1 MATKHKMTAYCPFGL
16 QPDSLEVLIEYTYTP
31 GSRATRIDPADPA
44 EVDLISAKL
53 VHHQISD
60 MMQIMLEEWAGE
72 YLTAD
77 GYEDACNAASDDN
90 TSARED
96 AADFR
101 RRAARDDALTERGK

>member
-1 MATKHKMTAYCPFGL
+1 
-16 QPDSLEVLIEYTYTP
+16 
-31 GSRATRIDPADPA
+31 
-44 EVDLISAKL
+44 
-53 VHHQISD
+53 